1 MKHLRLIFLLLAV
14 FCLSSQAQN
23 ITQKLNALTFEAPNA
38 LYMVKKDY
46 ANIRKSPNPKA
57 AKASLPPT
65 SALGRENS
73 RLYGGE
79 IVNDIGNNPNWITF
93 DEMGK
98 KYYVSKTVMRK
109 IQGGTILPSVYNKPY
124 LWSESEGEDYCI
136 NQLQWRIGKLPHF
149 KNLYIAET
157 WGSSPYAHLHLGAMV
172 NGVLVFKYCVAID
185 NINQGGREPLRPG
198 TYKISS
204 TVEDGERV
212 YSFQLGSDLFYY
224 YKDIEG
230 NTYQWLNLCKLPDT
244 FVYMLF
250 KDVIDKGQTGYFYLT
265 PDSFSK
271 FPVGAL
277 G

>member
-1 MKHLRLIFLLLAV
+1 MKLSPRLIFLLLAV
-14 FCLSSQAQN
+14 FCLNSQAQN

-38 LYMVKKDY
+38 LYMVKKDF

-73 RLYGGE
+73 RLCGGE

-98 KYYVSKTVMRK
+98 KYYVSKIAMQKT
-109 IQGGTILPSVYNKPY
+109 QGGTILPSVYNKPY
-124 LWSESEGEDYCI
+124 LWSETEGEDY

-157 WGSSPYAHLHLGAMV
+157 YGSSPLAHLHLGAMV
-172 NGVLVFKYCVAID
+172 NGVLVFKYCVATD
-185 NINQGGREPLRPG
+185 NINEGGYDPLRPG
-198 TYKISS
+198 TFKMDSK
-204 TVEDGERV
+204 VEDGERV
-212 YSFQLGSDLFYY
+212 YSYQLGSDLIYY
-224 YKDIEG
+224 YKDDQG
-230 NTYQWLNLCKLPDT
+230 NTIPLINLCKLPDT

-250 KDVIDKGQTGYFYLT
+250 KEVIEKGQTGYFYLT

-271 FPVGAL
+271 FPVGVL